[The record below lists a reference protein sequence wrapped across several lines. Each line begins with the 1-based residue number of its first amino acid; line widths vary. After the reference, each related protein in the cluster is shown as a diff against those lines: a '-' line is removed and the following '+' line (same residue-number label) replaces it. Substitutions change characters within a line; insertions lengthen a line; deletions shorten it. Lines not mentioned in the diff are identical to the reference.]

1 MSTREPADLLIEARW
16 LLPIAPVN
24 TVLERHAVVVSGG
37 RISALGPAAE
47 LRARFEP
54 REHVVRERHALLPG
68 LVNAHARTCHTLLRS
83 LPVRGP
89 RLRWLEEVVAP
100 LEARAM
106 SADFVRDGTRVG
118 VAEMLRA
125 GITCFADLSL
135 FPEEA
140 ARVAAAAQ
148 IRAAIALPVA
158 DVPSAWAESATAHLA
173 KAEALWDEY
182 RADSRITLY
191 FAPLTRPPLSDATLA
206 RVRRVA
212 DELDARIALHLG
224 EIAGPAAHAELSG
237 AVRDSAPE
245 TRPAYGRRTLQR
257 LDALGMLRPGF
268 TAIGAPGG
276 GPEDLELLARRGAC
290 LVTCPQ
296 SDLRLGVPP
305 ASLQFLAEDRTGVGT
320 DSAVAAGALDILAE
334 ARAAALLGALT
345 APQALR
351 MATLGGATALGLAAT
366 IGSIEPGKAAD
377 LACVDLGACSGAA
390 LGQVAEAIV
399 FAATRAQVSDVWS
412 GGRAAVAGARL
423 LAFDAEELGAL
434 PQRWAQRLR
443 VEAAA

>member
-1 MSTREPADLLIEARW
+1 
-16 LLPIAPVN
+16 
-24 TVLERHAVVVSGG
+24 
-37 RISALGPAAE
+37 
-47 LRARFEP
+47 
-54 REHVVRERHALLPG
+54 
-68 LVNAHARTCHTLLRS
+68 
-83 LPVRGP
+83 
-89 RLRWLEEVVAP
+89 
-100 LEARAM
+100 
-106 SADFVRDGTRVG
+106 
-118 VAEMLRA
+118 
-125 GITCFADLSL
+125 
-135 FPEEA
+135 
-140 ARVAAAAQ
+140 
-148 IRAAIALPVA
+148 
-158 DVPSAWAESATAHLA
+158 
-173 KAEALWDEY
+173 
-182 RADSRITLY
+182 
-191 FAPLTRPPLSDATLA
+191 
-206 RVRRVA
+206 
-212 DELDARIALHLG
+212 
-224 EIAGPAAHAELSG
+224 
-237 AVRDSAPE
+237 
-245 TRPAYGRRTLQR
+245 
-257 LDALGMLRPGF
+257 MLRPGF

-296 SDLRLGVPP
+296 SDLRLGVAP

-334 ARAAALLGALT
+334 ARAAALLGALS

-351 MATLGGATALGLAAT
+351 MATLGGATALGLATT

-423 LAFDAEELGAL
+423 LAFDEEELGAL